1 MKIYIDGKY
10 YDRSEAKVSVFDHGL
25 LYGDGVFEGIRAYH
39 GRVFRLEDHLRRL
52 KESADAIYLALPG
65 TLAELGTAVVET
77 VRLNKLRDAYIR
89 LLLTRGAGD
98 LGLDMR
104 KCRRGATV
112 IIIADKIELYPDEVY
127 EKGLVLITSSYRQ
140 KRRDQV
146 PATVKSLNYLLNV
159 LARAEATRAGAQEA
173 ILLNAEGQVT
183 ECTGDNIFY
192 VVDGRVHT
200 PPVSA
205 GILEGVTRRVV
216 FELVR
221 EHLGQEVMECVTTVA
236 DLCRAD
242 EVFLTG
248 TGAEVVGVC
257 RIDGHAIGA
266 GKTGPVTKRIIA
278 LFRDYAREHGTP
290 VYPEPKK
297 KR

>member
-1 MKIYIDGKY
+1 MKIYIDGEY
-10 YDRSEAKVSVFDHGL
+10 FSRAAAKVSVFDHGL
-25 LYGDGVFEGIRAYH
+25 LYGDGVFEGIRAYA
-39 GRVFRLEDHLRRL
+39 GRILRLEDHLRRL
-52 KESADAIYLALPG
+52 KESADAIYLALPMP
-65 TLAELGTAVVET
+65 LADIGAAVVET
-77 VRLNKLRDAYIR
+77 VRANKLRDAYIR
-89 LLLTRGAGD
+89 LLLTRGVGD

-104 KCRRGATV
+104 KCRQGSTLIV
-112 IIIADKIELYPDEVY
+112 IADKIELYPAEVY
-127 EKGLVLITSSYRQ
+127 EKGLTLITSSYRQ

-183 ECTGDNIFY
+183 ECTGDNIFF
-192 VVDGRVHT
+192 VVDGRVST

-205 GILEGVTRRVV
+205 GLLEGVTRRLVM
-216 FELVR
+216 ELVAEHMGHEVAER
-221 EHLGQEVMECVTTVA
+221 ETTVS

-248 TGAEVVGVC
+248 TGAEVVGGV
-257 RIDGHAIGA
+257 RIDGHVIGG
-266 GKTGPVTKRIIA
+266 GKAGPVTKRVIA

-297 KR
+297 R

>member
-1 MKIYIDGKY
+1 M
-10 YDRSEAKVSVFDHGL
+10 
-25 LYGDGVFEGIRAYH
+25 
-39 GRVFRLEDHLRRL
+39 
-52 KESADAIYLALPG
+52 
-65 TLAELGTAVVET
+65 VET
-77 VRLNKLRDAYIR
+77 VRANKLRDAYIR
-89 LLLTRGAGD
+89 LLVTRGVGD

-104 KCRRGATV
+104 KCRQGASL
-112 IIIADKIELYPDEVY
+112 IIIADKIELYPAEVY
-127 EKGLVLITSSYRQ
+127 EKGLALITSSYRQ

-183 ECTGDNIFY
+183 ECTGDNIFS
-192 VVDGRVHT
+192 VVDGRVFT

-205 GILEGVTRRVV
+205 GLLEGVTRRVV
-216 FELVR
+216 MELVR
-221 EHLGQEVMECVTTVA
+221 EHLGAEVAQREMTVA

-248 TGAEVVGVC
+248 TGAEVVGGVK
-257 RIDGHAIGA
+257 IDGHVIGA
-266 GKTGPVTKRIIA
+266 GKAGPVTRRIIA

-290 VYPEPKK
+290 VYPEPK
-297 KR
+297 

>member
-10 YDRSEAKVSVFDHGL
+10 YSRAAAKVSVFDHGL
-25 LYGDGVFEGIRAYH
+25 LYGDGVFEGIRAYG
-39 GRVFRLEDHLRRL
+39 GRILRLEAHLRRL
-52 KESADAIYLALPG
+52 QESADAIYLALPMP
-65 TLAELGTAVVET
+65 LERIAQAVVET
-77 VRLNKLRDAYIR
+77 VRANRLRDAYIR
-89 LLLTRGAGD
+89 LLLTRGKGD

-104 KCRRGATV
+104 KCRHGATL
-112 IIIADKIELYPDEVY
+112 IIIADMIELYPEEFY
-127 EKGLVLITSSYRQ
+127 ERGLALITSSYRQ

-183 ECTGDNIFY
+183 ECTGDNIFS
-192 VVDGRVHT
+192 VVDGRVFT

-205 GILEGVTRRVV
+205 GILEGVTRGLVL
-216 FELVR
+216 ELVR
-221 EHLGQEVMECVTTVA
+221 EGLGHEVSQREMTVA

-248 TGAEVVGVC
+248 TGAEVVPAV
-257 RIDGHAIGA
+257 RIDGHVVGS
-266 GKTGPVTKRIIA
+266 GKAGPVTRRIIG
-278 LFRDYAREHGTP
+278 LFREHARTHGTP
-290 VYPEPKK
+290 VYPPAR